1 MSFEPKNFSEDE
13 PPYYPDP
20 DDEWD
25 GECGQW
31 SPLILERNFKPSCV
45 GGSAAARRR

>member
-25 GECGQW
+25 GECGQCGRIT
-31 SPLILERNFKPSCV
+31 SLV
-45 GGSAAARRR
+45 GGICDQCRLKNTLR